1 EVHREE
7 LDYRRQHGEQPRV
20 EEYEGD
26 FPGDGEI
33 VRSAFGS
40 DHPEGA
46 AKLGGG
52 EPEPSKFPV
61 IPGYEILE
69 KLGRGGMGV
78 VYKARQ
84 TSLKRLGALKMVR
97 TAHRATPA
105 ELSRLKA
112 EAEAVAR
119 LQHPNIVHIY
129 EVGEHDGRPFFSM
142 EYVEGGTL
150 HASLR
155 KQLPHP
161 EEAAK
166 QIETLAQ
173 AMHVAHGRDVIH

>member
-1 EVHREE
+1 
-7 LDYRRQHGEQPRV
+7 
-20 EEYEGD
+20 
-26 FPGDGEI
+26 
-33 VRSAFGS
+33 
-40 DHPEGA
+40 
-46 AKLGGG
+46 
-52 EPEPSKFPV
+52 
-61 IPGYEILE
+61 EILE

-84 TSLKRLGALKMVR
+84 TSLKRLVALKMVR
-97 TAHRATPA
+97 TAHRATPD

-173 AMHVAHGRDVIH
+173 AMHVAHGRDVIHRDLKPSNVLLGVDGSLKITDFGVAMRLEEGAGQTPPGAIVGTA